1 MVRNIRRLNRY
12 AFTMIELIFAIVIIA
27 ISVMSLPMMT
37 QVTSTGI
44 ERNLAQE
51 AIFTSIAEINLAT
64 TYTWDEISLIDSNN
78 TSSIDELSRVININV
93 VNDCSDSGID
103 DSSGADIMR
112 RTGHVHRR
120 CLNTLAT
127 EPFTGLDSACVD
139 SLNTVAHD
147 FNSTYEGGAMT
158 SAQGYKTEYESQL
171 VVTRCDGTCV
181 DFGEAINNPNINMKE
196 IQVTLRNAS
205 DAEVVTIL
213 RTYSANIGEVAYH
226 RKPLL

>member
-1 MVRNIRRLNRY
+1 MVRNIPRLNRY

-37 QVTSTGI
+37 QVTSAGI
-44 ERNLAQE
+44 ERNFAQE
-51 AIFTSIAEINLAT
+51 AIFTSIAEMNIAI
-64 TYTWDEISLIDSNN
+64 TYTWDEVSLIDSNA
-78 TSSIDELSRVININV
+78 TGSIDELSRVININAV
-93 VNDCSDSGID
+93 SDCADSGLD

-127 EPFTGLDSACVD
+127 EPFTGVDSACVD
-139 SLNTVAHD
+139 SLNAVAHD

-158 SAQGYKTEYESQL
+158 SAEGFKTEYESKL
-171 VVTRCDGTCV
+171 EVTKCNGACV
-181 DFGEAINNPNINMKE
+181 DFGAAGNVNMKE
-196 IQVTLRNAS
+196 IKVTLRDAS
-205 DAEVVTIL
+205 DNEVITIL

-226 RKPLL
+226 RSTL